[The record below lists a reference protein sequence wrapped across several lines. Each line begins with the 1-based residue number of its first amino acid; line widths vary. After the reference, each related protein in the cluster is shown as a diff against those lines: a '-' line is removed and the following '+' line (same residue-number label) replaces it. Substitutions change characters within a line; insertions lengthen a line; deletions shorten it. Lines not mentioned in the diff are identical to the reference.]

1 MYDSFVTSLIFLNES
16 WQMFKTVVSSC
27 LSLCLRSIR
36 TNSFFA
42 KFPKLP
48 LGQLIMLIYFWS
60 VDLSCK
66 KTSQMLAIANNLVCK
81 VFHALEDICSTDLA
95 TNPFLPFPVGG
106 TAVVKCDESKFNHK
120 AKVNSKLAEFK

>member
-1 MYDSFVTSLIFLNES
+1 M
-16 WQMFKTVVSSC
+16 K
-27 LSLCLRSIR
+27 RSIR

-66 KTSQMLAIANNLVCK
+66 KTLQMLAIANNLVCK
-81 VFHALEDICSTDLA
+81 VFHALEDICSMDLA

-106 TAVVKCDESKFNHK
+106 AAVLKCDESKFNHK
-120 AKVNSKLAEFK
+120 AKVNSKLAKFK

>member
-1 MYDSFVTSLIFLNES
+1 M
-16 WQMFKTVVSSC
+16 K
-27 LSLCLRSIR
+27 RSI
-36 TNSFFA
+36 T

-66 KTSQMLAIANNLVCK
+66 KTSRMLAIANNLVCK

-106 TAVVKCDESKFNHK
+106 AAVVKCDESKFNHK
-120 AKVNSKLAEFK
+120 AKVNSKLAKYK